1 MRLLRPGVDPHEQRN
16 LAEARPDRAA
26 ALRGLLDEWLDG
38 HVRFEPLL
46 AKGSSNPKGG
56 PLPKAI
62 ERGRLGDLLAGPEL
76 AVIMVSDAPPAQ
88 RREAAQ
94 LLVSLPAR
102 KETSAALVK
111 AAGDAD
117 RQIADWAAIG
127 AARLGDPAARPR
139 VQAIVADA
147 GAETNMRVRAAL
159 ALAAVGD
166 TVGVPV
172 LGDALEQCED
182 VLLCRGIV
190 VNLGRLRDRRAVPV
204 LIKHLPEVQNRRE
217 MVEALGDIGDPAA
230 ADALLERL
238 RRRRVRAGA
247 DRGGEG
253 AGEAGRRAPRGAGRR
268 GRAQGEGSDGRRRRP
283 RCRHDPARQDELGG
297 SSRRSRIPPKAVLS
311 N

>member
-1 MRLLRPGVDPHEQRN
+1 VSGTDKLLCDLRWGSCAYYDLAADPHEQRN

-26 ALRGLLDEWLDG
+26 ALRGILDDWLDG

-46 AKGSSNPKGG
+46 AKGASNPKGG

-76 AVIMVSDAPPAQ
+76 ASIMTSDAPPAQ

-102 KETSAALVK
+102 KETSAALAK
-111 AAGDAD
+111 AAGDSD
-117 RQIADWAAIG
+117 RQVADWAAIG

-139 VQAIVADA
+139 VQAIVANA
-147 GAETNMRVRAAL
+147 NAETNLRVRAAL

-166 TVGVPV
+166 TSGVPV
-172 LGDALEQCED
+172 LAEALDSCED

-190 VNLGRLRDRRAVPV
+190 VNLGRLRDRRAVPL
-204 LIKHLPEVQNRRE
+204 LIKHLSEVQNRRE
-217 MVEALGDIGDPAA
+217 MVEALGEIGDPTAA
-230 ADALLERL
+230 EALLERL
-238 RRRRVRAGA
+238 RSDEYVPVRIAAAKALAKLG
-247 DRGGEG
+247 
-253 AGEAGRRAPRGAGRR
+253 APRVAALLDEAARKEKEATVVAATRAAATALR
-268 GRAQGEGSDGRRRRP
+268 G
-283 RCRHDPARQDELGG
+283 
-297 SSRRSRIPPKAVLS
+297 KT